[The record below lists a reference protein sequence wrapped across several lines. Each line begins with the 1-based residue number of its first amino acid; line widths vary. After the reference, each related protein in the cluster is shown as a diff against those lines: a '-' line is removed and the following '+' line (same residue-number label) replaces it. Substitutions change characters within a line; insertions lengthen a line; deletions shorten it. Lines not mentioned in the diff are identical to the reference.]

1 MSTLNEHDEH
11 QTETDHAEAP
21 SAPCKKLS
29 LVRDTFAVYRV
40 KSGLRTA
47 YGLSGTYGPSS
58 TPSKGCVGK
67 SVVSANVETLQ

>member
-11 QTETDHAEAP
+11 QTETDSAEAP

-29 LVRDTFAVYRV
+29 LERNTLAVYRV

-47 YGLSGTYGPSS
+47 YGLSATYAPSG
-58 TPSKGCVGK
+58 TPSKGCVGNSTG
-67 SVVSANVETLQ
+67 SVNVETIQ